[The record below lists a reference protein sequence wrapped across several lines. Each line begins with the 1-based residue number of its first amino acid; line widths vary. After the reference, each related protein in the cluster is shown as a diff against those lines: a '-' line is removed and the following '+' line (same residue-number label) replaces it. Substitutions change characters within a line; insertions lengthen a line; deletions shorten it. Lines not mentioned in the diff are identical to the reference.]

1 MATPEKPEGSDD
13 LVAGAD
19 GRRNFLKVVAGGVAA
34 GLGSWLVRPLP
45 ADAAGF
51 RIPAKASTAATIHGG
66 DEYNRLFKQKI
77 RRCVEVGFHYHDLGQ
92 YDGHYDE
99 ILSGFDA
106 KAIVANLVRANADSC
121 HIWAEAITDYYYD
134 AHGSQLQLAHKH
146 KSLRGRD
153 LIRELSEEASR
164 HGISVLAYFSA
175 HSSWDFAKLHP
186 EFVMKDEKGRPIG
199 SAICFNSPV
208 FFELQK
214 ERSAYLLGNYQVA
227 GLFFDMM
234 NYPFDKLACYCE
246 TCNRLF
252 KEKYGLSQPTKPEK
266 SDAWEKFL
274 DFRYQ
279 SNARFAQELKT
290 YLRQRFPGKILCFNY
305 HGHMP
310 FGWQTAFRP
319 ISHASLSDA
328 TMAEDFASRFSQSY
342 PGLTAAFLSAVRPG
356 DVSQVM
362 TDMTLG
368 GYGDFT
374 QRPVADLK
382 WDLFT
387 AKIRGAN
394 VMVIE
399 KILHDYSTRPAVYDM
414 IGEAF
419 GEVKEKEPYFD
430 YPAVKE
436 VALYY
441 SHRTRDWYDQ
451 YNSDA
456 YERCAIGAYRAL
468 TDMHRQVEFVFDE
481 SADLARLQ
489 QFPVVFLANVAVLT
503 DDEAKVLQQYVASG
517 GALLATW
524 ETGLYDAQ
532 GRPQKNF
539 AVADLL
545 GVRFKGYVDQQ
556 WKTQFGDPDVNVEP
570 WNFVRFSKSEW
581 TADLHAD
588 LDLPVIGRPV
598 LMEGNGAQTFGEL
611 KTAFPGG
618 RPPGMAG
625 CSPWKTVGTA
635 FATHRFGKGRV
646 AYFPVPLD
654 CQYSTARALP
664 DHRNLLRNALRYL
677 HPSREAEIQAPVNV
691 ESMVMRGSGNGDYI
705 VHLVGLWPRKN
716 SKTHW
721 LAPAPT
727 TEVMEEPARY
737 RATINFGRRVRRA
750 RALSAHTTVQIE
762 GHSVKVDTGEVHEA
776 ILVSA

>member
-1 MATPEKPEGSDD
+1 MSTEDKPGRHSKNDSTSTED
-13 LVAGAD
+13 
-19 GRRNFLKVVAGGVAA
+19 RRNFLKVMAGGMAA
-34 GLGSWLVRPLP
+34 GVGGWVMGPLR
-45 ADAAGF
+45 ADALAAMPDAG
-51 RIPAKASTAATIHGG
+51 SAAAYATEM
-66 DEYNRLFKQKI
+66 DEYNRLFKEKI

-92 YDGHYDE
+92 FGGHYDE

-121 HIWAEAITDYYYD
+121 HIWAEAISDYYFD
-134 AHGSQLQLAHKH
+134 AKGRQLQLAHKH

-153 LIRELSEEASR
+153 LIRELSEEAKK

-175 HSSWDFAKLHP
+175 NSSVDFAKLHP
-186 EFVMKDEKGRPIG
+186 ESVMKDENRQPIG
-199 SAICFNSPV
+199 SEICYNSPL

-214 ERSAYLLGNYQVA
+214 ERSSYLFANYHVA

-234 NYPFDKLACYCE
+234 NYPFDKLACYCDA
-246 TCNRLF
+246 CNKLF
-252 KEKYGLSQPTKPEK
+252 QEKYGIEQPTKPEK
-266 SDAWEKFL
+266 SEAWAKFL

-279 SNARFAQELKT
+279 SNARFARELKA
-290 YLRQRFPGKILCFNY
+290 YLRERFPGKLICFNY

-310 FGWQTAFRP
+310 FAWQTAFRP
-319 ISHASLSDA
+319 VGHASLSDA
-328 TMAEDFASRFSQSY
+328 TMAEDFAGRFSQNY
-342 PGLTAAFLSAVRPG
+342 PSLTAAFLSAVRPG
-356 DVSQVM
+356 AVCQVM

-387 AKIRGAN
+387 AKMRSAN

-399 KILHDYSTRPAVYDM
+399 KILHDYSTRPAVYDI

-419 GEVKEKEPYFD
+419 EEVKEKEPYFD

-489 QFPVVFLANVAVLT
+489 QFPVVFLANTAVLT
-503 DDEAKVLQQYVASG
+503 DSEVDVLRKYVASG
-517 GALLATW
+517 GNLLVTW
-524 ETGLYDAQ
+524 ETGLYDPL
-532 GRPQKNF
+532 GVPRKDF
-539 AVADLL
+539 AIADLL
-545 GVRFKGYVDQQ
+545 GVHFNGYVDQQ
-556 WKTQFGDPDVNVEP
+556 WKTQFGQPDVHVEP
-570 WNFVRFSKSEW
+570 WNFVRFNKGQW
-581 TADLHAD
+581 TSGLHAD
-588 LDLPVIGRPV
+588 LDLPIVGRPV
-598 LMEGNGAQTFGEL
+598 LIEANGAELFGEL
-611 KTAFPGG
+611 RTAFPGG

-625 CSPWKTVGTA
+625 CSPWKTVGKA
-635 FATHRFGKGRV
+635 LATHTFGKGKV

-654 CQYSTARALP
+654 GQYSTPRGLP
-664 DHRNLLRNALRYL
+664 DHRNLLRNALDYL
-677 HPSREAEIQAPVNV
+677 HPKRETDIDAPVNV
-691 ESMVMRGSGNGDYI
+691 ESMVMRRGKREYI
-705 VHLVGLWPRKN
+705 VHLVAMWPRKN
-716 SKTHW
+716 VKTYW
-721 LAPAPT
+721 RAPAPT

-737 RATINFGRRVRRA
+737 RATIRSATPVRHA
-750 RALSAHTTVQIE
+750 RALSRDTSIRLE
-762 GHSVKVDTGEVHEA
+762 GHFVKVETGQVHEA
-776 ILVSA
+776 IIISA